1 MDKTIELVNTIKDIQ
16 AMPSVIVRTLN
27 LMKKPTVSMKELGD
41 IVMYDQSLT
50 IKILALVN
58 SAYYGFSQ
66 QISSISIALSLL
78 GMVKVKNIIVAV
90 AMKPMMSNAGD
101 KELWKH
107 SIRVAAGCEYLA
119 KLTKVM
125 DADEAFI
132 AGFIHDVGKIVLHT
146 SNPKMYSKVIDI
158 VNNEEAFI
166 LDVEKHYSDSLK
178 YLGACYFKISY
189 NDGNVKNVFTVEC
202 DLKNTTAYGFL
213 KNTPF
218 MDDDQLE
225 ILVEKIHNNVFNV
238 VDSSKEYNIESISN
252 DLYNEALIFVTS
264 GINKEECKSIKN
276 DFETKFENYITV
288 QNCENDKI
296 ICMMEDL
303 YNKII
308 EIKTK

>member
-66 QISSISIALSLL
+66 QISSINIALSLL

-119 KLTKVM
+119 KIAKVM

-132 AGFIHDVGKIVLHT
+132 AGFIHDVGKIVLNT
-146 SNPKMYSKVIDI
+146 SNPKMYTKVTEI
-158 VNNEEAFI
+158 VNRDGADI
-166 LDVEKHYSDSLK
+166 LDVEKHYFDSDHVKTGSLLAK
-178 YLGACYFKISY
+178 RWQLPILLANIISY
-189 NDGNVKNVFTVEC
+189 HHNPSLSSIPVPCTLVSTVDCLMQENF
-202 DLKNTTAYGFL
+202 DPSKINKDFL
-213 KNTPF
+213 KTIGIA
-218 MDDDQLE
+218 LE
-225 ILVEKIHNNVFNV
+225 ELEELRTTIR
-238 VDSSKEYNIESISN
+238 SKAEVLISE
-252 DLYNEALIFVTS
+252 LT
-264 GINKEECKSIKN
+264 
-276 DFETKFENYITV
+276 
-288 QNCENDKI
+288 
-296 ICMMEDL
+296 
-303 YNKII
+303 
-308 EIKTK
+308 